1 MVKNFSTWI
10 TFSPGSDGNSSGLFT
25 PSRRALAGSVGRNN
39 GDTVRPAKLYIA
51 DRREILL
58 LSDVT
63 SLLIGVADSGE
74 ECVIVDGNGDGVNAA
89 ADTASKATAD
99 DNLSAM
105 VVE

>member
-1 MVKNFSTWI
+1 M
-10 TFSPGSDGNSSGLFT
+10 
-25 PSRRALAGSVGRNN
+25 GRNN

-63 SLLIGVADSGE
+63 SLLICVADSGE